1 VKNNIP
7 NLALELVL
15 GRLPTTVVEV
25 RMRAGVGV
33 EATQLLQVWL
43 DPVKYRT
50 RVFEKDE
57 IKV

>member
-33 EATQLLQVWL
+33 EAAQLLQVWL

>member
-1 VKNNIP
+1 MKNNIP

-33 EATQLLQVWL
+33 EAAQLLQVWL